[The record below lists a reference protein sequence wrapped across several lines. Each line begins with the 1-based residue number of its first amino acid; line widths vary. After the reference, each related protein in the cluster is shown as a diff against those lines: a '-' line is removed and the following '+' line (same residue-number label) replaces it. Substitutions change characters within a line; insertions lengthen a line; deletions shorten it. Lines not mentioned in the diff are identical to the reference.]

1 MISPASYAH
10 TIIRPCFSYQP
21 SRHTEYSATPKPAS
35 VSVKVS
41 VTSPSAANTTRNK
54 TRQDKTQFKAKQSK
68 ARVRLEIKLR
78 LSAVQFSFLP
88 DLIVSKSRLRRF
100 LLLLPFSVGSVWLW
114 FRVGLICSNT
124 YQRLAIASAFVLAFA
139 SVPVTPLPVVLSF
152 LSLCLKAIPLQAP
165 T

>member
-1 MISPASYAH
+1 MIHKLNLAKYYPLF
-10 TIIRPCFSYQP
+10 TI
-21 SRHTEYSATPKPAS
+21 TSAKTQ
-35 VSVKVS
+35 
-41 VTSPSAANTTRNK
+41 TQQE

-139 SVPVTPLPVVLSF
+139 SVPVTPLPVVLS

>member
-1 MISPASYAH
+1 VISPASYAH

-54 TRQDKTQFKAKQSK
+54 TRQDSIQSKTTK

-100 LLLLPFSVGSVWLW
+100 LLLLPFSVGSVWLR

-124 YQRLAIASAFVLAFA
+124 YQRLAIAFAFELAFA